1 MSETRNYN
9 FNVQGSSSIRNLIFP
24 VSVGIVGLFT
34 MAVIGYSLQ
43 AGHLSLLTIS
53 KFKLVNFTFTMQL
66 YVLPLSF
73 IGLLYLYFYN
83 KNAFHK
89 FFKFHLNGDKES
101 SSNWKTL
108 GPTVLIG
115 FAIATALFMS
125 FNVLANKGT
134 INQTFWKL
142 LPLVILFSFTNA
154 WTEEILSRFVIVGGL
169 SGKLP
174 PISICWISAIIF
186 GIPHFFSGGILSVM
200 VSGLL
205 GWLLA
210 KSVVETQS
218 LGWALLIHFLLDIIV
233 FGSGAMILAGSTL

>member
-1 MSETRNYN
+1 MSEISNYN
-9 FNVQGSSSIRNLIFP
+9 SSLQGSSLIKSPIFP
-24 VSVGIVGLFT
+24 IIVGAVGLFT
-34 MAVIGYSLQ
+34 MAFIGYSLQ
-43 AGHLSLLTIS
+43 AGHLSLLTVS

-83 KNAFHK
+83 KNSFHRFLK
-89 FFKFHLNGDKES
+89 FQLNSDKDE
-101 SSNWKTL
+101 SSNWKSL
-108 GPTVLIG
+108 GPLVLIG
-115 FAIATALFMS
+115 FLIGTSIFMS
-125 FNVLANKGT
+125 FNVHANNGT
-134 INQTFWKL
+134 INETFWKL
-142 LPLVILFSFTNA
+142 LPLVLIFSFTNA

-174 PISICWISAIIF
+174 PVTICWISSVIF
-186 GIPHFFSGGILSVM
+186 GIPHFFSGGLLSVV

-218 LGWALLIHFLLDIIV
+218 MGWALLIHFVLDIIV
-233 FGSGAMILAGSTL
+233 FGSGAMILAGST

>member
-1 MSETRNYN
+1 MSEISNYN
-9 FNVQGSSSIRNLIFP
+9 SFLHGSSPIKSIIIP
-24 VSVGIVGLFT
+24 IAVGAAGLFT
-34 MAVIGYSLQ
+34 MAFIGYSLQ
-43 AGHLSLLTIS
+43 AGYLTILTVS

-83 KNAFHK
+83 KNCFHR
-89 FFKFHLNGDKES
+89 FFRFQLDSGKEQT
-101 SSNWKTL
+101 SNWKTL
-108 GPTVLIG
+108 GPLVLIG
-115 FAIATALFMS
+115 FAFGTSLFMS
-125 FNVLANKGT
+125 FNVLANNGT
-134 INQTFWKL
+134 INETFWKL
-142 LPLVILFSFTNA
+142 FPLVLLFSFTNA

-174 PISICWISAIIF
+174 PLYICWISAVIF

-200 VSGLL
+200 VSGIL

-210 KSVVETQS
+210 KSVIETQS

-233 FGSGAMILAGSTL
+233 FGAGAMILAGST